1 MPNRLIA
8 VAAGL
13 VGLLLSAG
21 AAWAQADC
29 PLGVA
34 GYQVE
39 DITIRSEVNALED
52 GVIVQIDV
60 RHPLDPSV
68 DAVIRYPYRAA
79 VLPLR
84 EDGTAALSPAFVIP
98 NRTGLWATVS
108 VVAVPKAATTESL
121 NVIFSG
127 FDTLVDAA
135 AEAAFKGRPL
145 LQFLSGYIIGSISDE
160 ALAVLQSG
168 RIVGQGT
175 AEASTLWMLGSIT
188 SPGGGFELRMTTIC
202 N

>member
-1 MPNRLIA
+1 MPIRMLAIA
-8 VAAGL
+8 ICLAAT
-13 VGLLLSAG
+13 LLPAR
-21 AAWAQADC
+21 AALAQSDC
-29 PLGVA
+29 PLGRA

-39 DITIRSEVNALED
+39 DIAIRSEVNALED

-60 RHPLDPSV
+60 RHPLDASV

-84 EDGTAALSPAFVIP
+84 QDGTAVLSPAFVIP
-98 NRTGLWATVS
+98 DRTGLVVTVS

-135 AEAAFKGRPL
+135 ADAAFKGRPL

-168 RIVGQGT
+168 RIVGQGS
-175 AEASTLWMLGSIT
+175 ADASTLWMLGSIS
-188 SPGGGFELRMTTIC
+188 SPGGGFDLRVTTIC
-202 N
+202 S